1 MSESDDHC
9 KLKISYS
16 LPVANYRKKKQRCI
30 QEEKNRKISKILPQI
45 NLVQPDDEEIA
56 ISNEVNETPLAE
68 LQTNTQLPSRHG
80 KTLEDNNPSISLFP
94 TNRLRNDSFKQFTER
109 FRSFSMDIFR
119 SIELAHD
126 MAEVRNQKFTTATQ
140 TAAVQLYTM
149 VNNKNET
156 EFLNTEKQNDD
167 LNVIIDENEKAS
179 NNSLK
184 VPSNHDF
191 EDKTLSS
198 LSSSDNKTSIKSP
211 IVSKNKSNQKFD
223 SSYDKT
229 MTNLN
234 LNRNSLIEKRNKN
247 EKMTQ
252 SLNKIKES
260 EFQGKDVVDIKV
272 RISNNKGFILD
283 NIFYFSFMIH
293 K

>member
-1 MSESDDHC
+1 
-9 KLKISYS
+9 
-16 LPVANYRKKKQRCI
+16 
-30 QEEKNRKISKILPQI
+30 
-45 NLVQPDDEEIA
+45 
-56 ISNEVNETPLAE
+56 
-68 LQTNTQLPSRHG
+68 
-80 KTLEDNNPSISLFP
+80 
-94 TNRLRNDSFKQFTER
+94 
-109 FRSFSMDIFR
+109 
-119 SIELAHD
+119 
-126 MAEVRNQKFTTATQ
+126 
-140 TAAVQLYTM
+140 M